1 MNNFIFAA
9 SNVSISELKS
19 NRKYMSVSMEMFST
33 KRNLNGVAVTEAF
46 IDDIVANKNDYVCMT
61 LAADVSK
68 LKKKD
73 YRGLTHMYDPSTGS
87 FLAEEIGSF
96 YDFEKIKGEDGEST
110 LVGYARIN
118 KRSNAVCE
126 AVQELYEKNALAFS
140 FEIAAGNTRAENGVT
155 IIDASEEN
163 ELTAMAIVSVP
174 AYPDSKAISLVA
186 EAEMTPETFF
196 ASANILISEIDFDT
210 VRRWLWD
217 AMHDFFG
224 DHIYDTR
231 PLLVGVDFALI
242 YDERCGKTMKF
253 EYVLNEEGNLLIKDV
268 FDVEFVRAEQNK
280 DTVVIDEMEQKKE
293 AEVVVEQKEEVSA
306 EVAEVITPEV
316 NDGPQIETA
325 EEKKEDDSEQEPE
338 AFDEEAQP
346 DPEEPSS
353 EEKDAKD
360 VELAEALSR
369 CSALEAEVA
378 ELKAFKEE
386 LDVLKAEKEQAMLAE
401 KRERISRFAKE
412 SGLNPESEVI
422 AKAIQ
427 NLDYEV
433 LISEA
438 MANKENH
445 ANENAAVYRADF
457 NIKPTGTGF
466 SYLFEKKKN

>member
-73 YRGLTHMYDPSTGS
+73 YRGLTHMYDPSTGN
-87 FLAEEIGSF
+87 FLAEENGSF

-163 ELTAMAIVSVP
+163 EL

-217 AMHDFFG
+217 AMRDFFG

-316 NDGPQIETA
+316 NDEPQIKTA
-325 EEKKEDDSEQEPE
+325 DEKKEDDSEQEPE
-338 AFDEEAQP
+338 AVDKEAQP